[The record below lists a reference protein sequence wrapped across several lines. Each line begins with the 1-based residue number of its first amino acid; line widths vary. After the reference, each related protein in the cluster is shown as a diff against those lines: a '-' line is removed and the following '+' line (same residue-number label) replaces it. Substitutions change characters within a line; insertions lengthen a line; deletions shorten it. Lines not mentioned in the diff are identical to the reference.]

1 MNLKHLATALVF
13 AIASMGAMA
22 ADATLVNVDQENSPF
37 MYSQGGKAAGV
48 YPALIE
54 SAFNRMNV
62 PVSIKA
68 IPWKRCI
75 QEIDDGVAGV
85 GGIYKNAERLK
96 KYDYSEPLFIEKL
109 VIFYPKANPINFT
122 KIEDLKGKKVGVIRG
137 WSYGDAFDNARK
149 AGTFTAD
156 EGASDDQNFQKM
168 DLGRLDIVVAIKES
182 GEDLMKKYK
191 NIEAVPTPLIEN
203 PAFLALAKSANKAAL
218 LKQFDQAIKD
228 MKKSGEFQKL
238 VSAELAK

>member
-1 MNLKHLATALVF
+1 MNLRHLATAFLF

-22 ADATLVNVDQENSPF
+22 ADTVNVGVDEANAPF

-54 SAFNRMNV
+54 SAFKRMNV
-62 PVSIKA
+62 TVSIKA

-75 QEIDDGVAGV
+75 QDIDDGVAGV
-85 GGIYKNAERLK
+85 GGIYKNSERLK
-96 KYDYSEPLFIEKL
+96 KYDYSEPLFVEKS
-109 VIFYPKANPINFT
+109 VIFFLKSNPINYT
-122 KIEDLKGKKVGVIRG
+122 KIEDLKGKRVGVMRG

-149 AGTFTAD
+149 AGVFSAEEASSD
-156 EGASDDQNFQKM
+156 EQNFQK
-168 DLGRLDIVVAIKES
+168 LNLERLDVVLAVKEG

-191 NIEAVPTPLIEN
+191 NIDAVPTPLVEN
-203 PAFLALAKSANKAAL
+203 AAFLAFAKSANLAAL
-218 LKQFDQAIKD
+218 LKQFDLAIKE